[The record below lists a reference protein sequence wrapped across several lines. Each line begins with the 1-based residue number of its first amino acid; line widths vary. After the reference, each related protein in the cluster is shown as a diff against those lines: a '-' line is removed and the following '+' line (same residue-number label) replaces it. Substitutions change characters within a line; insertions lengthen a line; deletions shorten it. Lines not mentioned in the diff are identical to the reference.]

1 MADVPPHSGIV
12 TTDDAH
18 RYVGRICF
26 RTGPPRYVGA
36 ELEWLVAPLSDPH
49 ERVPLAQLRELV
61 EAAGPLPG
69 GGRVTYEPG
78 GQLELSSAP
87 GDGLNDCWRRVELD
101 AQHLRTA
108 LAQANL
114 TVLPSAIDP
123 YREPHRQLV
132 DDPRYA
138 AMEAYFDLRGING
151 RLMMCSTTAVQ
162 VNLDAGADP
171 TDVARRWKLLNR
183 LGPTMV
189 AAFANS
195 PVQAGRVTGWKS
207 SRQLVW
213 QLLDPSRTSVPL
225 GDDPVTSWADYA
237 LDAAVMLR
245 RTAEAPWIV
254 NPGLT
259 FREWIARG
267 DDRPT
272 ADDLEYH
279 LSTLFPPV
287 RPRGWLEVRYIDAQP
302 DGLWPV
308 PVAVLT
314 ALVEDAAAS
323 AAALEAVEELGGR
336 WIQAA
341 RHGLAIPELARAA
354 RSCFAAAL
362 AALPRIG
369 ADPVLV
375 DLVGD
380 YAERYVDRARC
391 PADDALDEGSFTPTT
406 EELV

>member
-1 MADVPPHSGIV
+1 MASVPSDSGLV

-18 RYVGRICF
+18 SYVGRICF
-26 RTGPPRYVGA
+26 RTGPPRFVGA
-36 ELEWLVAPLSDPH
+36 ELEWLVADPTDPYR
-49 ERVPLAQLRELV
+49 RVSLDRLREIV

-101 AQHLRTA
+101 AQHLRAA
-108 LAQANL
+108 LARANL

-132 DDPRYA
+132 DPRYA
-138 AMEAYFDLRGING
+138 AMEAYFDLRGGNG
-151 RLMMCSTTAVQ
+151 RVMMCCTTAVQ

-225 GDDPVTSWADYA
+225 GDDPIASWTDYA

-245 RTAEAPWIV
+245 RTTSPPWTV

-259 FREWIARG
+259 FREWIERG
-267 DDRPT
+267 DDRPSE
-272 ADDLEYH
+272 DDLEYH

-287 RPRGWLEVRYIDAQP
+287 RPRGWLEVRYVDAQP

-308 PVAVLT
+308 PLAVLT
-314 ALVEDAAAS
+314 ALVEDPQAAAE
-323 AAALEAVEELGGR
+323 ALDAVDGLGGR

-354 RSCFAAAL
+354 SDCFTAAL
-362 AALPRIG
+362 AALPRLG
-369 ADPVLV
+369 ADPTLV
-375 DLVGD
+375 DLVGNF
-380 YAERYVDRARC
+380 AERYVLRARC
-391 PADDALDEGSFTPTT
+391 PADDVLDEGSFSPTT